1 MRHDPNEK
9 PIGQLDK
16 INLLESILR
25 KEQCFLTA
33 CTHVQREG
41 SAREIYV
48 MRLVCVHFLPSLA
61 LSDLVA
67 DRGQKHLSSV

>member
-1 MRHDPNEK
+1 VEGVEPTPMRHDPNEK

-33 CTHVQREG
+33 CTHVQREV
-41 SAREIYV
+41 SV
-48 MRLVCVHFLPSLA
+48 SL
-61 LSDLVA
+61 
-67 DRGQKHLSSV
+67 

>member
-1 MRHDPNEK
+1 VEGVEPTPMRHDPNEK

-33 CTHVQREG
+33 CTHVQREVSFFFVVVVG
-41 SAREIYV
+41 IYIHPNCRV
-48 MRLVCVHFLPSLA
+48 ILMSGPYIIH
-61 LSDLVA
+61 
-67 DRGQKHLSSV
+67 